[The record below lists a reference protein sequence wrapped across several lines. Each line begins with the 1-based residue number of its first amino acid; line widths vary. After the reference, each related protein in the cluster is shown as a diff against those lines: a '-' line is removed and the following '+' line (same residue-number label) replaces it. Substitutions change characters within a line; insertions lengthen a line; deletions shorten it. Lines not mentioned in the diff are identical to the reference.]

1 MTGGTRRAV
10 RAPGPS
16 GAKAPVT
23 RKKRTR
29 RDTGAD
35 DCAVL
40 DAEGVGR
47 VLGIGR
53 AKVYELDGR
62 DELPEPVVIGRVRRW
77 VRIELLAWLAHGAP
91 KRATWARLW
100 PRVRKEVLRT

>member
-1 MTGGTRRAV
+1 MTRPVSPRV
-10 RAPGPS
+10 PS
-16 GAKAPVT
+16 GPRIGLDAGLGDD
-23 RKKRTR
+23 RRTR
-29 RDTGAD
+29 PDTGAD
-35 DCAVL
+35 EPAVL

-91 KRATWARLW
+91 KRTTWARVW
-100 PRVRKEVLRT
+100 PRVRREVLGR